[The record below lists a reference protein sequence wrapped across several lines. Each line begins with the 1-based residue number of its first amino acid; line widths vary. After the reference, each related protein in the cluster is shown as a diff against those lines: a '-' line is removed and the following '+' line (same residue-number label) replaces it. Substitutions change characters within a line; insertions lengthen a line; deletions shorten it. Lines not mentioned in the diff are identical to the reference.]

1 MTSRPRIAFPA
12 LLCLL
17 PGVPASAGEAPL
29 RLAATGVQVYTCAA
43 AGSGFAWRLDH
54 PDAVLVDG
62 TGRTRVR
69 HGQGPTWRGLDG
81 STITGEVVAT
91 IPAPRAGAIPWLVA
105 RVSQRSGEGLLH
117 GVSLVVRTD
126 TQGGV
131 APADGCG
138 AATLGGSV
146 AVPYR
151 ASYLFVEPIPQG

>member
-1 MTSRPRIAFPA
+1 MTARQRIASLS

-17 PGVPASAGEAPL
+17 PGPQALAGEAPL

-43 AGSGFAWRLDH
+43 ASGGFAWRLDH
-54 PDAVLVDG
+54 PDAVLVDSR
-62 TGRTRVR
+62 GRTRVR

-91 IPAPRAGAIPWLVA
+91 IAAPEAGAIPWLVA
-105 RVSQRSGEGLLH
+105 RVSQRSGDGLL
-117 GVSLVVRTD
+117 GDVSLVVRTD
-126 TQGGV
+126 TQGGL
-131 APADGCG
+131 APADGCD

-151 ASYLFVEPIPQG
+151 ASYLFVAPAPRG